1 MKHKILISALSA
13 IMVASCAVG
22 LAACNG
28 NSETH
33 THEAVHHE
41 AVAPT
46 CGVDGT
52 IEYWSCEGCNELFS
66 DEGCTNVI
74 TSVVDP
80 ATGEHTYGEAYG
92 RDDNGHWQICTVC
105 GAKGTNTE
113 HVYGETYGRDKNGHW
128 QVCTVCGKASST
140 TEHEHIYYDADTN
153 SHKSFCSVCGEM
165 SEGEHTFG
173 TEYESDKTGHWHVCT
188 ACEAASE
195 IVEHTW
201 EDNECTVCDYAVVGS
216 KGLTYEFTD
225 ETHTAY
231 RVVKPEG
238 GNTTSGW
245 SSATLVDGYI
255 VIPSTYNGLPV
266 VEIGDHVFYNVGN
279 GRDDI
284 LGVIVSAGI
293 QSIGSQS
300 FGGIGSES
308 ITIEFE
314 EGSQLKVVGESAFAS
329 TKIMSITLPY
339 GVEEIGAEAF
349 RSCTNLSGEFII
361 PDSVTTIGNGAFDT
375 CSSITKV
382 IIPDSVTK
390 VGAGLF
396 RMCKSLESVKLPS
409 SITSLE
415 TDDRNGF
422 FQSCT
427 SLTTVVIPEGVTS
440 IGAYCFRSCEKLT
453 SLSLPSTLETISDR
467 AFQASG
473 ITSITIPEKVES
485 IANYTFFNCSDL
497 KEVVIST
504 NIKSIGDSALRG
516 CTDLK
521 VYYYGSSE
529 QYALIT
535 LGTTVCDE
543 GTMTIYY
550 YSESQPAGVGNYWH
564 MVEGVPAIWTTISE

>member
-22 LAACNG
+22 LAACDG

-66 DEGCTNVI
+66 DADCTNVI

-80 ATGEHTYGEAYG
+80 ATGNHTYGEAYG
-92 RDDNGHWQICTVC
+92 RDDSGHWQICTVC

-113 HVYGETYGRDKNGHW
+113 HVYGETCGRDENGHW
-128 QVCTVCGKASST
+128 QVCAVCGKASST

-165 SEGEHTFG
+165 SEGEHT
-173 TEYESDKTGHWHVCT
+173 
-188 ACEAASE
+188 
-195 IVEHTW
+195 W

-231 RVVKPEG
+231 RVVQPEG
-238 GNTTSGW
+238 GNSTSGW
-245 SSATLVDGYI
+245 SSATVIDGYI
-255 VIPSTYNGLPV
+255 VVPSTYNGLPV
-266 VEIGDHVFYNVGN
+266 VEIGDYVFYNVGN

-284 LGVIVSAGI
+284 LGVIVSASI
-293 QSIGSQS
+293 QSIGIQS
-300 FGGIGSES
+300 FGGIGSTS

-339 GVEEIGAEAF
+339 GGEEIGAEAF

-396 RMCKSLESVKLPS
+396 RMCSSLESVKLPS

-415 TDDRNGF
+415 TDGRNGF

-440 IGAYCFRSCEKLT
+440 IGAYCFRDCKSLT
-453 SLSLPSTLETISDR
+453 SINLPASVETISDR

-504 NIKSIGDSALRG
+504 NIKSIGNSALRG